1 MIPVILFIE
10 FCHKFRDSI
19 SVIAH
24 SSCQKR
30 KVWGKQTVKKEKENS
45 NENTSSNTFLE
56 KDILQVSL
64 FYSKNINKMPFDERG
79 SSQRQANFA
88 EYFTNFLC
96 NDLIYMRQEM
106 FLGKCLSWRPLTSV
120 FTSSS
125 PFFSYR
131 SEQTKRCRDD
141 CLCEQKYKW
150 HRLLA
155 YDPDDDCH
163 GIFMDWFLFPSSC
176 ACRCTDPLLGG

>member
-1 MIPVILFIE
+1 MIPVTLFIE
-10 FCHKFRDSI
+10 ICHKFRDWI
-19 SVIAH
+19 PVIAH
-24 SSCQKR
+24 SSCQRR
-30 KVWGKQTVKKEKENS
+30 KVWRKQTVKKEKENS

-56 KDILQVSL
+56 EYILQVSL
-64 FYSKNINKMPFDERG
+64 FYSKNINRMPFDERG
-79 SSQRQANFA
+79 SSRSLQNILQTFLAMTS
-88 EYFTNFLC
+88 FTWDRRCFLESVYSE
-96 NDLIYMRQEM
+96 DHWQVFSLLHLLS
-106 FLGKCLSWRPLTSV
+106 FLEH
-120 FTSSS
+120 
-125 PFFSYR
+125 R